1 MSLQRQTQF
10 EVRHG
15 GPKVYLPL
23 ESVLPLPGHKQQDF
37 RGEELGGSGSR
48 VQQLATKFS
57 ENERDVKKA
66 TKRPPITAIESGH
79 VSGSS
84 SLNLPAELRRGMQT
98 EDLVEEQKKLLA
110 AAARNKK
117 EKGGQPA
124 GSASSVDNS
133 RRQHEDSLY
142 VQRQQQAILEKTKS
156 QETHPGKSNT
166 ESLPNQK
173 GANHRGFGSMK
184 RPQAAQNDGEYE
196 VVQWPPKQ
204 ASATDSH
211 SMRYHDH
218 DQGGIH
224 LSYTNDLD
232 IDSAVQVRLNKGELV
247 YGTIR
252 WIGKLVGEIYAG
264 IELVRF
270 FFSGNNLCH
279 SFSIG
284 RTYCGRN

>member
-1 MSLQRQTQF
+1 M
-10 EVRHG
+10 
-15 GPKVYLPL
+15 
-23 ESVLPLPGHKQQDF
+23 ESVLPLPGHKQRDL
-37 RGEELGGSGSR
+37 RDEELGGSGSR
-48 VQQLATKFS
+48 VEQIAAKFGG
-57 ENERDVKKA
+57 NERDGKNTA
-66 TKRPPITAIESGH
+66 RRPPVTAVETGKMPG
-79 VSGSS
+79 GSS
-84 SLNLPAELRRGMQT
+84 LDLPAELRRGMET
-98 EDLVEEQKKLLA
+98 KDLVEEQKQLLA
-110 AAARNKK
+110 AAARKK
-117 EKGGQPA
+117 KDGQPA
-124 GSASSVDNS
+124 GSASGVDNS
-133 RRQHEDSLY
+133 RRQHQDSLY
-142 VQRQQQAILEKTKS
+142 VQRQQQAILEKAKS
-156 QETHPGKSNT
+156 QETRPGKTNM

-173 GANHRGFGSMK
+173 GNYQWFGSQR

-279 SFSIG
+279 SFCIG